1 MKLTGKPHSALLPL
15 RYPLHFVYFKN
26 LHNLKDFCHNDEET
40 GSMAI
45 FHNSQISFKEH
56 QVDTVKEKK
65 KNTTLEGR
73 VKSKFVAFLKLI
85 SSFLDILPE
94 IFMHL
99 YIPTLLYTYT
109 YTYMN
114 MC

>member
-1 MKLTGKPHSALLPL
+1 M
-15 RYPLHFVYFKN
+15 YFKN

-85 SSFLDILPE
+85 SSFLDILRD
-94 IFMHL
+94 IYAL
-99 YIPTLLYTYT
+99 VYTYT
-109 YTYMN
+109 FIYIYIHIYEYV
-114 MC
+114 